1 MAYARQFENDIFI
14 SYAHVDNED
23 PMGVGWVKLFRDC
36 LEARLKQLIG
46 DRAGTR
52 ALAIWR
58 DKKLDGNERF
68 AEVLVDEVRKA
79 ALMVSVLSPSYV
91 SSDWCRKEI
100 QTFCDAAGG
109 ERGLYVSANKAR
121 VIKVLKD
128 EVPRDRHPEVLQ
140 AGLGYEFYV
149 KDKETKR
156 PLPFTLTRGDDTE
169 AMAKRVID
177 DLARTIL
184 ETLEAINAEGAAPVA
199 AVPAVAASPAAPAAA
214 AARATVASVA
224 PADSGVVVYLAET
237 EHELDPMRQQLRR
250 ELADR
255 GISVLPAG
263 DLPLR
268 NPQVFEAAVREDLAR
283 SQLSVHLVGATR
295 ATIPGGCKDDVV
307 VLQDRYAAERA
318 AAGLRRLVWL
328 PPDLAVADDQPDH
341 KAFVDK
347 LEREPLA
354 AAATEV
360 VRAPLHALLEQI
372 HVTLERQRRAA
383 EAPPPPAPGEDV
395 LPAVYVISH
404 PVDEALMQ
412 AVADQL
418 FGDGENCNILP
429 SAQDGSDEER
439 AALHRSNMANCDA
452 VLIVLG
458 AASVAWKD
466 AQLAEA
472 IKAAQARGGRKLPVR
487 VYLGPPVAE
496 IKPLRMAGVQ
506 QIDGRAGIAAGA
518 LADLLVAARRA
529 IADAG
534 KAG

>member
-46 DRAGTR
+46 DRTGTR

-184 ETLEAINAEGAAPVA
+184 ETLEAINAEGAAPAVGVPA
-199 AVPAVAASPAAPAAA
+199 AVTPAAPAVAAATATATAAK
-214 AARATVASVA
+214 
-224 PADSGVVVYLAET
+224 ADSGAVVYLAET
-237 EHELDPMRQQLRR
+237 EYELDPMRQQLRR

-255 GISVLPAG
+255 GITVLPAG

-268 NPQVFEAAVREDLAR
+268 GPQVFEAAVRDDLAR

-318 AAGLRRLVWL
+318 GAGLRRLVWL

-341 KAFVDK
+341 KAFVEK
-347 LEREPLA
+347 LERAPLA
-354 AAATEV
+354 AEATEV

-383 EAPPPPAPGEDV
+383 EAPPPRAPGDEAI
-395 LPAVYVISH
+395 PAIYVISH
-404 PVDEALMQ
+404 PVDEALSQ
-412 AVADQL
+412 AVEGQL
-418 FGDGENCNILP
+418 FGDGETCNILP
-429 SAQDGSDEER
+429 SARDGNDEER
-439 AALHRSNMANCDA
+439 VALHRSNMANCDA

-472 IKAAQARGGRKLPVR
+472 IKAAQARGGRKVPVR

-506 QIDGRAGIAAGA
+506 QIDGRAGIAADA

-534 KAG
+534 KAA